1 MPVTTHEQPI
11 QQGGRV
17 LDHPALKLLFSNKL
31 TLVLLLAFAVS
42 MAYATFVEN
51 DFGTPAARA
60 LIYDAWWF
68 EVLMIGLGLNFIGN
82 IFRYRLFRREKWP
95 ILIFHIAF
103 VTILLGALVTRY
115 TSLEGLVRIR
125 EGQRSNT
132 LISQQ
137 HYLQAT
143 LQYEGPVKYFEKPL
157 NVSVLTPPQFEE
169 NIGTHERPLWL
180 RSVSYIPTAEEVIV
194 PGKEGSGVLEVA
206 TANENG
212 REDQLLRRG
221 KSLTRDSLVLSFDHW
236 KNGAINIVPGNGKY
250 FLHSPRPLQY
260 MTMATQQ
267 VGSVVADTLVEL
279 KTRTLYQAGTVSFV
293 ISAIHEGKVVD
304 YRTTKD
310 KEAAKM
316 LPNVLKVALQSK
328 DQLDTVVLKAF
339 EGLLG
344 SPQMVDHN
352 GTLVRLSYGPK
363 PIPLPFSLHLN
374 DFQLE
379 RYPGSTSPS
388 SYASELTVIDGE
400 QMLPYRI
407 FMNNVLDYGGYRF
420 FQASYDLD
428 EKGTVLSVNRDWWGT
443 RITYLGYFMMGAGM
457 LLALFGKGSRF
468 HQLNRQLEQLRAR
481 QVSTS
486 LILVFA
492 LITPAKSNVTPSAV
506 EHGKELA
513 ASPATELAHLIA
525 GQYVDPAHAAAFG
538 QLLVQDLDGR
548 IKPINTL
555 ASEFLRKVM
564 RKVTFKFNEG
574 GSAIKMD
581 CNQVFLSIHTDPAA
595 WQYIP
600 LVKVDVE
607 KGGAIFARLEKT
619 PSPYLAF
626 QDFLDEAGNYKLGA
640 WVDEANRKK
649 PAERTSFDQEILKVD
664 ERFNI
669 VYQALTGSYLKIFPQ
684 PRDPDNTWFSYQ
696 FHQAGFTQEDSLFE
710 RSIIPKYFHSIQQAR
725 LRNDWHQA
733 DENLAY
739 IQTFQAVLGKAV
751 SPSSRQVRTELL
763 YNRLNLFTWLFPF
776 FWGVGLLLL
785 IMALLQVFTG
795 PKKWLKIVQKTGVV
809 LATIGFTLLTAN
821 LLLRWYAG
829 GHPPWS
835 NGYEMTIFV
844 AWSLLFFSY
853 LFLGKSN
860 FILPLASLFC
870 GTLLFVAFLDW
881 LNPEITNLVPVL
893 KSYWLKIHVAVI
905 VSSYAPLAL
914 SALLGFTALW
924 LMISKAFNNS
934 DRVNVSIQ
942 ELTYLNE
949 MSMTVG
955 VFLLAIGTFLGGVWA
970 NESWGRYWG
979 WDPKET
985 WALISIILYAAV
997 LHFRLVPRLRSIYT
1011 FNLASVWAFSSIIM
1025 TSFGVNYYLAGL
1037 HSYAKGDPVP
1047 IPAFVYWVVAIITL
1061 TAIAAYFVEKKMK
1074 QKIVSA

>member
-1 MPVTTHEQPI
+1 MQ
-11 QQGGRV
+11 RRRSL
-17 LDHPALKLLFSNKL
+17 LDHPVLKLLFSNKL
-31 TLVLLLAFAVS
+31 TLVLLLAFAIS
-42 MAYATFVEN
+42 MGYATFVEN

-60 LIYDAWWF
+60 VVYNAWWF
-68 EVLMIGLGLNFIGN
+68 EALMIGLGLNFVGN

-95 ILIFHIAF
+95 ILGFHIAF
-103 VTILLGALVTRY
+103 ILILLGAFVTRY
-115 TSLEGLVRIR
+115 TGLEGLVRIR
-125 EGQRSNT
+125 EGQRSNI
-132 LISQQ
+132 LVSQQ
-137 HYLQAT
+137 HYLQASF
-143 LQYEGPVKYFEKPL
+143 QSEGQVKYFEKPL
-157 NVSVLTPPQFEE
+157 NVSVLTPPRFEE
-169 NIGTHERPLWL
+169 NIGTRERPLWL
-180 RSVSYIPTAEEVIV
+180 RSVSFIPTAEEVII
-194 PGKEGSGVLEVA
+194 PGKEGSGVLEIA
-206 TANENG
+206 TANDNG
-212 REDQLLRRG
+212 REDQLLPRG
-221 KSLTRDSLVLSFDHW
+221 KALTRDSLTLTFDRW
-236 KNGAINIVPGNGKY
+236 QEGAINIISKNGKY
-250 FLHSPRPLQY
+250 FLHAPRNLQY

-267 VGSVVADTLVEL
+267 VGNVHADSLVEL
-279 KTRTLYQAGTVSFV
+279 KTRTLYQAGRVSFV
-293 ISAIHEGKVVD
+293 ISAIHEGKVID

-310 KEAAKM
+310 KEAAKV
-316 LPNVLKVALQSK
+316 LPNVLKVAVQRGERP
-328 DQLDTVVLKAF
+328 DTVILKAF
-339 EGLLG
+339 DGLL
-344 SPQMVDHN
+344 SPPQWVDHDGN
-352 GTLVRLSYGPK
+352 SVRLTYGPK
-363 PIPLPFSLHLN
+363 PIPLPFSLHLD

-388 SYASELTVIDGE
+388 SYASELTVLDGE
-400 QMLPYRI
+400 QALPYRI

-428 EKGTVLSVNRDWWGT
+428 ERGTVLSVNRDWWGT
-443 RITYLGYFMMGAGM
+443 RITYLGYFMMGLGM
-457 LLALFGKGSRF
+457 LLALFGKRSRF
-468 HQLNRQLEQLRAR
+468 SDLNRQLKQLRAR
-481 QVSTS
+481 QLGASAV
-486 LILVFA
+486 LILA
-492 LITPAKSNVTPSAV
+492 MATPAQSNVTPHET
-506 EHGKELA
+506 EHGNKTTAGSGVELG
-513 ASPATELAHLIA
+513 HLIPS
-525 GQYVDPAHAAAFG
+525 QYIDPGHATAFG
-538 QLLVQDLDGR
+538 KLLVQDLDGR

-564 RKVTFKFNEG
+564 RKVTFKFNAGE
-574 GSAIKMD
+574 SAIKMD

-600 LVKVDVE
+600 LVKVDKE
-607 KGGAIFARLEKT
+607 KGAPIFTRLEKA

-640 WVDEANRKK
+640 WVEVANRKK

-669 VYQALTGSYLKIFPQ
+669 VYQALSGSYLKIFPQ
-684 PRDPDNTWFSYQ
+684 PNDPDNTWYSYQ
-696 FHQAGFTQEDSLFE
+696 FQRAGFTEEDSLFV
-710 RSIIPKYFHSIQQAR
+710 RSIMPKYFHSLQQAR
-725 LRNDWHQA
+725 LKNDWREA
-733 DENLAY
+733 GENLAY
-739 IQTFQAVLGKAV
+739 IKTFQSVLGQAV
-751 SPSSRQVRTELL
+751 SPSPRQVSTELL

-776 FWGVGLLLL
+776 FWVVGLMLLVV
-785 IMALLQVFTG
+785 ALLKVFTG
-795 PKKWLKIVQKTGVV
+795 PKRWLNVLQKTGVF
-809 LATIGFTLLTAN
+809 LAAIGFALLTVN
-821 LLLRWYAG
+821 LILRWYAG

-835 NGYEMTIFV
+835 NGYEMTLFV
-844 AWSLLFFSY
+844 AWCLLFFSY
-853 LFLGKSN
+853 VFAGKSG

-924 LMISKAFNNS
+924 LMISKAFNPS
-934 DRVNVSIQ
+934 ERVNVSIQ

-985 WALISIILYAAV
+985 WALISIIVYAAV
-997 LHFRLVPRLRSIYT
+997 LHFRLVPRLRSMYT

-1047 IPAFVYWVVAIITL
+1047 IPAFVYWVVAIVVL
-1061 TAIAAYFVEKKMK
+1061 TAIGAYLVEKRK
-1074 QKIVSA
+1074 QQKAV